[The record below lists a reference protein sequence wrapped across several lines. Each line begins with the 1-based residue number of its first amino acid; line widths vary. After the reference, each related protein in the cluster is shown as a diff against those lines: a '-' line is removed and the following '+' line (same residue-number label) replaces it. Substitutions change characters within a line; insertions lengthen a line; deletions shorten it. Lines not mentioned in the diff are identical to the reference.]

1 MKIELPIKLHNKFE
15 VEVRDVT
22 TGEIVTKGY
31 AENIILD
38 NFFNLATLG
47 NHITAL
53 HFGRGT
59 GVIAA
64 SRTTLF
70 NQIGSRSKGHV
81 ESVFNQVPVPSYST
95 HKIVINP
102 DEFIGET
109 FTEVGW
115 GNGST
120 TIYTHALL
128 KDSEG
133 NPLTLGPKTDTQEIT
148 IYATNYFTPNFEDGI
163 TLIDITGPTSSNRSN
178 AFLMYFTF
186 RGAGDFFSLYDLGGS
201 TTKTRLKANG
211 VTDGGYIS
219 RNNSPVNGSFNTNLI
234 KFLTSQANGKIK
246 TLKLEPVSSSSSYG
260 GSSVIELNLET
271 LAENNSTTWSG
282 HEFDNTPIGTGDG
295 SQTVFNLTW
304 DEAWL
309 TKPYKVYVD
318 GIEITSGVTFN
329 TGNITFDT
337 APADQAVIT
346 ADYWVKYVPKDS
358 NHELWIDFIIN
369 YAEGSPV

>member
-15 VEVRDVT
+15 VEVKDVI

-38 NFFNLATLG
+38 NFFNLSTLG
-47 NHITAL
+47 NDVFRL

-59 GVIAA
+59 GTIEA

-70 NQIGSRSKGHV
+70 NQIGYKTKNHV

-115 GNGST
+115 GTGST

-133 NPLTLGPKTDTQEIT
+133 NPLTLGPKTNTQEIT
-148 IYATNYFTPNFEDGI
+148 IYATNYFIPNFEDGI
-163 TLIDITGPTSSNRSN
+163 TLLDITGSPTYNRSN

-186 RGAGDFFSLYDLGGS
+186 RASSTFFSIYSSSG
-201 TTKTRLKANG
+201 TQYKTRLRING
-211 VTDGGYIS
+211 ETDVGYIS
-219 RNNSPVNGSFNTNLI
+219 RNNTPVNGSFKTNLI
-234 KFLTSQANGKIK
+234 KILTSQVNGKIK
-246 TLKLEPVSSSSSYG
+246 TLTLEPVGINTGYS
-260 GSSVIELNLET
+260 GSSVIQLNLET
-271 LAENNSTTWSG
+271 LAENNSTIWSG
-282 HEFDNTPIGTGDG
+282 HEFDKTPIGVGDG

-304 DEAWL
+304 DEVWEE
-309 TKPYKVYVD
+309 KPKAVYVD
-318 GIEITSGVTFN
+318 GVLQGSGYTFN
-329 TGNITFDT
+329 EGNITFDT
-337 APADQAVIT
+337 APADGAVIT

-358 NHELWIDFIIN
+358 NHELWVEFSVN